1 MKISLNWLR
10 DYVDVALSPEELAA
24 RLTMTGTK
32 VEAVDYIGAELRD
45 VLIGRIAHLEPH
57 PDPEVSLQL
66 ATVALGG
73 RGTQTVVTGATNI
86 AVGDKVP
93 FAGLGVT
100 LPNGLTLKPRKL
112 RGIVSEGMVLA
123 DDELGL
129 GEDHSGIRILDPHA
143 PEGRPLSELL
153 GDAIFDLEITSNRPD
168 CLSVIGVAREVAAIT
183 GAELRLPGV
192 QVVEGEESA
201 EDLVRVRVETPLC
214 RRFTARALTG
224 ITIGPSPE
232 LMVARLRASGVRSI
246 NNVVDVTNYVMLE
259 YGHPMHGYDGDRV
272 HGRTLGVRLA
282 REGETVRTLDG
293 QNRRL
298 TPDTLVIVDGDDAP
312 IGLAGVMGGQDTEV
326 GPATT
331 TLLLEVANFDP
342 TSVRRTST
350 RLGLRSEASNRFE
363 KGLPLYLAHVAA
375 DRAVALMAE
384 LTGGVVARGTV
395 DVGDKGERRRTI
407 VLPTADPQRLL
418 GMPVTVEGIV
428 ESLEPLGFEVRLPI
442 ADEAEPA
449 TAVAWQRTDT
459 AVLEAPATA
468 VAGQTIGRPRSDVD
482 GPQSTLA
489 DPAPPLA
496 EQLDVVV
503 PPWREDVTEEADL
516 VEEVARMV
524 GYDKVPETLLRGSV
538 PAPGPDSPNAPVP
551 AYGLMRRLR
560 PFLLACGLSEAM
572 TYALT
577 GDASLQRL
585 RAPDAPEAGTLS
597 EDEIAALIPN
607 AAAVTEAGATY
618 GPIRL
623 QNPLSPERA
632 VLRPTLMAGL
642 LDALSLNL
650 RNGRDSVRLFELSRA
665 YYPRVFEAPDP
676 TRLPAL
682 ERRTLSVVL
691 GGLREE
697 RLWDT
702 PVVPLDFYDLK
713 GVAEDIMAYC
723 GVSSYTIEPEG
734 HPVLHPGRAARLR
747 LTDRRGRPSTE
758 LAVLGEVHPVVAA
771 RFDLPGRA
779 LLLELDIDA
788 LAAVVTAERPY
799 RDVSRYP
806 AVRRDLAVVVALETP
821 AADVLRTVRQGGG
834 KLLQSAQVFDVYT
847 GEQAGEGRKS
857 LALSLVFQSL
867 DKTLGEDDIDGP
879 YANIQRRL
887 QEIVGATFR
896 G

>member
-1 MKISLNWLR
+1 MKVSLNWLR

-32 VEAVDYIGAELRD
+32 VESVDYIGAELRD
-45 VLIGRIAHLEPH
+45 VLVGRIARLEPH

-66 ATVALGG
+66 ATVALGA
-73 RGTQTVVTGATNI
+73 RGAQTVVTGATNI

-143 PEGRPLSELL
+143 SEGRPLSELL
-153 GDAIFDLEITSNRPD
+153 GDAIFDLEITANRPD

-201 EDLVRVRVETPLC
+201 ADLVRVRVETPLC

-224 ITIGPSPE
+224 ITVGPSPE

-272 HGRTLGVRLA
+272 HGRALGVRLA

-293 QNRRL
+293 QTRRL

-326 GPATT
+326 SSATT

-407 VLPTADPQRLL
+407 VLPTRDPQRLL

-428 ESLEPLGFEVRLPI
+428 ESLEPLGFEVGLPSPPPH
-442 ADEAEPA
+442 ADWSLGSAEP
-449 TAVAWQRTDT
+449 TAQPALPT
-459 AVLEAPATA
+459 AGEGSKGDDSHGMHINPADMDDAPS
-468 VAGQTIGRPRSDVD
+468 AGQDSLLVT
-482 GPQSTLA
+482 
-489 DPAPPLA
+489 
-496 EQLDVVV
+496 V

-524 GYDKVPETLLRGSV
+524 GYDKVPETLLCGSV
-538 PAPGPDSPNAPVP
+538 PAPGPDSPNAPAP

-607 AAAVTEAGATY
+607 AGAVTEAGATY

-665 YYPRVFEAPDP
+665 YYPRVFERPDP

-682 ERRTLSVVL
+682 ERRTLGIVL

-723 GVSSYTIEPEG
+723 GVSSYTVEPGG

-779 LLLELDIDA
+779 LLLEMDVDA
-788 LAAVVTAERPY
+788 LAGVATVERPY
-799 RDVSRYP
+799 RDISRYP
-806 AVRRDLAVVVALETP
+806 AAPRDLAVVVALETP
-821 AADVLRTVRQGGG
+821 AADVLRAVRQGGG

-847 GEQAGEGRKS
+847 GEQVGEGRKS

-887 QEIVGATFR
+887 QETVGATFR

>member
-1 MKISLNWLR
+1 MKVSLNWLR

-32 VEAVDYIGAELRD
+32 VETVEYIGAELRD
-45 VLIGRIAHLEPH
+45 VLVGRIARLEPH

-66 ATVALGG
+66 ATVALGA

-112 RGIVSEGMVLA
+112 RGVVSEGMVLS

-129 GEDHSGIRILDPHA
+129 GEDHAGIRILDPHA

-259 YGHPMHGYDGDRV
+259 YGQPMHAYDGARV
-272 HGRTLGVRLA
+272 RGGALGVRLA

-293 QNRRL
+293 QARRL
-298 TPDTLVIVDGDDAP
+298 TPDMLIITDGDDAP
-312 IGLAGVMGGQDTEV
+312 IGLAGVMGGEDSEV

-331 TLLLEVANFDP
+331 TLLLEAANFDP

-375 DRAVALMAE
+375 DRAMALMAE

-395 DVGDKGERRRTI
+395 DVGDKGERRRT
-407 VLPTADPQRLL
+407 VMLPTTDPQRLL
-418 GMPVTVEGIV
+418 GMPVTLEQIV
-428 ESLEPLGFEVRLPI
+428 ASLQPLGFEVEQPSPPTLLPAAGEGGKGRDSHAMHI
-442 ADEAEPA
+442 NPA
-449 TAVAWQRTDT
+449 GVDDSAG
-459 AVLEAPATA
+459 
-468 VAGQTIGRPRSDVD
+468 AGQGSVLVT
-482 GPQSTLA
+482 
-489 DPAPPLA
+489 
-496 EQLDVVV
+496 V

-524 GYDKVPETLLRGSV
+524 GYDRVPETLLRGSV
-538 PAPGPDSPNAPVP
+538 PAPGPDSPNAPAP

-597 EDEIAALIPN
+597 EDEIAALVPN
-607 AAAVTEAGATY
+607 TEAVTEAGATY

-676 TRLPAL
+676 ARLPAL
-682 ERRTLSVVL
+682 ERRTLGIVL

-702 PVVPLDFYDLK
+702 AAVPLDFFDLK

-723 GVSSYTIEPEG
+723 GVSSYTVEPGG

-747 LTDRRGRPSTE
+747 LTDRRGRLSTE

-788 LAAVVTAERPY
+788 LAAVATAGAARP
-799 RDVSRYP
+799 R
-806 AVRRDLAVVVALETP
+806 
-821 AADVLRTVRQGGG
+821 GGG
-834 KLLQSAQVFDVYT
+834 VT
-847 GEQAGEGRKS
+847 GDTRR
-857 LALSLVFQSL
+857 
-867 DKTLGEDDIDGP
+867 
-879 YANIQRRL
+879 RRL
-887 QEIVGATFR
+887 ARGAPGRRQAAAVGAGLR
-896 G
+896 RLHRRAGRRRAQEPRSLSRLPIARQDSRRR

>member
-66 ATVALGG
+66 ATVALGA

-93 FAGLGVT
+93 FAGLDVT

-298 TPDTLVIVDGDDAP
+298 TPDTLVIVDGDDLP

-407 VLPTADPQRLL
+407 MLPTADPQRLL
-418 GMPVTVEGIV
+418 GMPVTVEQIV
-428 ESLEPLGFEVRLPI
+428 ESLEPLGFEVEQPSPPTPLP
-442 ADEAEPA
+442 AAGEGGEGVSSR
-449 TAVAWQRTDT
+449 AV
-459 AVLEAPATA
+459 
-468 VAGQTIGRPRSDVD
+468 S
-482 GPQSTLA
+482 A
-489 DPAPPLA
+489 DPSALEDA
-496 EQLDVVV
+496 SVEGQDSLLVTV

-524 GYDKVPETLLRGSV
+524 GYDRVPETLLRGSV
-538 PAPGPDSPNAPVP
+538 AAPSPDSPNAPAP

-577 GDASLQRL
+577 GDALLQRL

-665 YYPRVFEAPDP
+665 YYPRVFERPDP
-676 TRLPAL
+676 ARLPAL
-682 ERRTLSVVL
+682 ERRTLGVVL

-702 PVVPLDFYDLK
+702 PVVPLDFFDLK

-723 GVSSYTIEPEG
+723 GVSSYTVEPQG

-779 LLLELDIDA
+779 LLLELDVDA
-788 LAAVVTAERPY
+788 LAAVATAERPY

-806 AVRRDLAVVVALETP
+806 AVRRDLAVVVAQETP
-821 AADVLRTVRQGGG
+821 AADVLRAVRQGGG

-847 GEQAGEGRKS
+847 GEQVGEGRKS

-887 QEIVGATFR
+887 QETVGATFR
-896 G
+896 S